1 MHYVTRMYLGR
12 NKPDGAAITDA
23 EFNGFVRA
31 IVAVAFPN
39 GFTIIH
45 AEGGWNGST
54 GFIREPSAILEV
66 YHNGATPARHAVR
79 NVATA
84 YRNEF
89 QQDAVMVSTTNLT
102 EGVEFV

>member
-23 EFNGFVRA
+23 EFNGFIRS
-31 IVAVAFPN
+31 IVAATFPD

-54 GFIREPSAILEV
+54 GFIREPSAVLEV
-66 YHNGATPARHAVR
+66 YHDGARPARVKVKAVA
-79 NVATA
+79 VA
-84 YRNEF
+84 YRIAFE
-89 QQDAVMVSTTNLT
+89 QDAVMVSTTNLT
-102 EGVEFV
+102 EAVEFV